1 MMKKKKNGKM
11 KQSTGHILMVEPY
24 EFYANPETMD
34 TNVYQVEKEEESHE
48 VILEKA
54 LAEFRDYRN
63 MLVGHGVMVTTAL
76 GREGCP
82 DMVFPNW
89 ASTYDHG
96 WMILHPMY
104 NENRRKE
111 RTSYIVKWLK
121 KYYPHIMD
129 WRRYEKEGLY
139 LESTAS
145 IVSDH
150 RNKFA
155 YVGLSKRTSRELVEK
170 WGGCMGYNVLVFETN
185 SHKGIPVYHTDFL
198 MYIGTK
204 MAGICA
210 ECITDEG
217 MRRQVLERLSETHE
231 VVEFTMEQLRAN
243 CCNALE
249 VIGKDEER
257 MLTMSKAAYEAL
269 TVKQL
274 DVMKKHYKT
283 IITPDLTTL
292 EKYGG
297 GSARCMLM
305 ELF

>member
-1 MMKKKKNGKM
+1 MNKKKRGKM

-24 EFYANPETMD
+24 EFYANPETQD
-34 TNVYQVEKEEESHE
+34 TNAYQVEKEDKSHE
-48 VILEKA
+48 DILQKA
-54 LAEFRDYRN
+54 LAEFRDFRN

-96 WMILHPMY
+96 WMILYPMY
-104 NENRRKE
+104 NENRRRE
-111 RTSYIVKWLK
+111 RTDYIIKRLK
-121 KYYPHIMD
+121 KYYPHVMD
-129 WRRYEKEGLY
+129 WRRYEREGLY

-145 IVSDH
+145 IVADH
-150 RNKFA
+150 QNRFGYA
-155 YVGLSKRTSRELVEK
+155 GLSARTSRELVEK
-170 WGGCMGYNVLVFETN
+170 WGECMGYKMLTFETR
-185 SHKGIPVYHTDFL
+185 SHKDIPVYHTDFL
-198 MYIGTK
+198 MYIGTH

-210 ECITDEG
+210 DCITDED
-217 MRRQVLERLSETHE
+217 MRRKVLDRLNDTHE
-231 VVEFTMEQLRAN
+231 VVEFSMAQLQAN

-249 VIGKDEER
+249 VIGKDKER
-257 MLTMSKAAYEAL
+257 MLTMSKTAYEAL

-274 DVMKKHYKT
+274 EVIRKHYKT
-283 IITPDLTTL
+283 IITPDLGTL

-297 GSARCMLM
+297 GSARSMLM